1 MTNSVSRPSA
11 AHELGKHRLGHR
23 RAADVPMADKENAVD
38 GLGAIHDQLS
48 PNEAEYDALSNGV
61 PRP

>member
-1 MTNSVSRPSA
+1 MVNMPDNQ
-11 AHELGKHRLGHR
+11 RLPR

-48 PNEAEYDALSNGV
+48 PNEAKYDALSNGV

>member
-1 MTNSVSRPSA
+1 
-11 AHELGKHRLGHR
+11 
-23 RAADVPMADKENAVD
+23 MADKKDAVD

-48 PNEAEYDALSNGV
+48 PNETKYDALSNDV

>member
-1 MTNSVSRPSA
+1 
-11 AHELGKHRLGHR
+11 
-23 RAADVPMADKENAVD
+23 MADEEDAVD

-48 PNEAEYDALSNGV
+48 PNEAKYDALLNGA

>member
-1 MTNSVSRPSA
+1 
-11 AHELGKHRLGHR
+11 
-23 RAADVPMADKENAVD
+23 MADEEDAVD

-48 PNEAEYDALSNGV
+48 PNEAKYDALSNGA

>member
-1 MTNSVSRPSA
+1 
-11 AHELGKHRLGHR
+11 
-23 RAADVPMADKENAVD
+23 MADKKDAVN

-48 PNEAEYDALSNGV
+48 PNEAKYNALSNGV

>member
-1 MTNSVSRPSA
+1 MVNTPDNQRLCYPSA
-11 AHELGKHRLGHR
+11 
-23 RAADVPMADKENAVD
+23 DVAVADKENAVD

>member
-1 MTNSVSRPSA
+1 MVNMPDNQ
-11 AHELGKHRLGHR
+11 RLPR
-23 RAADVPMADKENAVD
+23 RATDVPMADKENAVD

>member
-1 MTNSVSRPSA
+1 MVNMPDNQ
-11 AHELGKHRLGHR
+11 RLHR
-23 RAADVPMADKENAVD
+23 RATDISVADKENAVD

-48 PNEAEYDALSNGV
+48 PNEAKYDALSNGV